1 MQPSLSGTQQSAEAE
16 FASWDNNTSPRF
28 GIVLRF
34 QDPLSYYIAYR
45 LVGGTSLVRIAK
57 VENGVER
64 VLASAPV
71 ANPARGVSFR
81 LRGEATATGL
91 LSLELNG
98 VLKLSVSESGF
109 ATGSPG
115 VLVGVVSARAAHRID
130 NFSAS
135 VR

>member
-1 MQPSLSGTQQSAEAE
+1 
-16 FASWDNNTSPRF
+16 
-28 GIVLRF
+28 VLGF
-34 QDPLSYYIAYR
+34 HDPQSYYIVYR
-45 LVGGTSLVRIAK
+45 QIGGTSLLRIAK

-71 ANPARGVSFR
+71 ANPARGVFFR
-81 LRGEATATGL
+81 LRGEATPTG

-98 VLKLSVSESGF
+98 VPKLSVSESGF

-115 VLVGVVSARAAHRID
+115 VLVGVVSGRAAHRID

-135 VR
+135 VP